1 MLMRKNVNNDVSKDS
16 PIDIVILFRSLW
28 RWTGG
33 STKFILEAC
42 YNKRGIMRKQPNV
55 WAQR

>member
-1 MLMRKNVNNDVSKDS
+1 MLMRKNVNNDVSNDS
-16 PIDIVILFRSLW
+16 PIDIILFSSLW

-33 STKFILEAC
+33 STKFILEAGC
-42 YNKRGIMRKQPNV
+42 NKRGIMRKQPNV